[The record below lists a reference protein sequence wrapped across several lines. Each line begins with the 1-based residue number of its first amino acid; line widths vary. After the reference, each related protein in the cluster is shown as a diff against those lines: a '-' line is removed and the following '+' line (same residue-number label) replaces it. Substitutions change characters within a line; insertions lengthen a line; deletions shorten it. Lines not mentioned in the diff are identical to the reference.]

1 MKSRMQNIEASK
13 SRMRRKLAARPVAEK
28 LRMLDD
34 LRARAIAL
42 KKSYPKRSPVGR
54 FHRGMNPDSWRA
66 CTDPFMAR

>member
-1 MKSRMQNIEASK
+1 MKSRMESIEASK

-42 KKSYPKRSPVGR
+42 KRTTRKDPRTSAGGRSII
-54 FHRGMNPDSWRA
+54 A
-66 CTDPFMAR
+66 E